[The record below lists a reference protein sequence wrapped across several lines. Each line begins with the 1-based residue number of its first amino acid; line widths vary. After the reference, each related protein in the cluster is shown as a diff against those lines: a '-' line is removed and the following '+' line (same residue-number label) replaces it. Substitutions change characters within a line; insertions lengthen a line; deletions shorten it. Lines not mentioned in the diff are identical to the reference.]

1 MILILVVALF
11 FAVKL
16 AGDWLDAN
24 NPDKD
29 DRE

>member
-1 MILILVVALF
+1 MILFVVLAAF
-11 FAVKL
+11 FAIKL
-16 AGDWLDAN
+16 LSDWLDAN